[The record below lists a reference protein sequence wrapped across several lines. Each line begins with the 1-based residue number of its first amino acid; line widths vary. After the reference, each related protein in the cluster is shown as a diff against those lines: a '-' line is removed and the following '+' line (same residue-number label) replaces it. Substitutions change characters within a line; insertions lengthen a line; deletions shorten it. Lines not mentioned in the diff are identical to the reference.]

1 MAAPSEYRD
10 AEKRHRLAG
19 KANADNRRAILEEM
33 AEGVSLSQAS
43 RTKRPIER
51 RTSTVSRSRYRFRAL
66 AYRREVLA
74 RRRLYPR
81 PAATILAPFATWPP
95 WFGCPLWRVR
105 FPSIAPQT
113 SDTRVPAPCRQSSPP
128 FAYRNATT
136 AITFPHAKR
145 IPQRSEAV
153 ESSVVG
159 AGSAARAVWSALK
172 GLQHRLA
179 QTDRIALAA
188 LRKFNDLLGDRVCLR
203 LVAIL

>member
-1 MAAPSEYRD
+1 MFGRFRAPAHQSSMTHASRAAGTVVSDKGLFPHGSAERISRY

-19 KANADNRRAILEEM
+19 KADADKRRAILEEM
-33 AEGVSLSQAS
+33 AEVVSLSQAS

-113 SDTRVPAPCRQSSPP
+113 SDTRVPAPCRESSPP
-128 FAYRNATT
+128 FALS
-136 AITFPHAKR
+136 
-145 IPQRSEAV
+145 QRDNSDNVPAREAN
-153 ESSVVG
+153 SPT
-159 AGSAARAVWSALK
+159 
-172 GLQHRLA
+172 Q
-179 QTDRIALAA
+179 
-188 LRKFNDLLGDRVCLR
+188 
-203 LVAIL
+203 